1 MLLQRGKTWHLVF
14 QHNGRKIKRT
24 TGCSNKKEA
33 EKVARQIKKD
43 FLEAQKQAKV
53 TKHSQR
59 TFGDGLLKWAQT
71 DMPTSM
77 KSHANNTREFL
88 ENVPLTSD
96 IVAATHDMRDEM
108 AKTLGNPTV
117 NRRLSVV
124 IRILNKA
131 YKEWMWLETDLAS
144 QIKKL
149 PENCAREIYLSREEV
164 DELVAAV
171 RCPEIKKVLLVAA
184 FTGLRQGEIL
194 NLTERNWHPPFIRLH
209 GDETKNKK
217 GRSVPVIEEMH
228 DMITLPFQTTYHR
241 LRRAFEKAREAIG
254 RPEIRFHDLRHTFAS
269 WLAEDPDVPLAV
281 IRDLLGHCNISVTNR
296 YAHLQGN
303 HYAAVSGAL
312 GGTKSGTSTRVTH

>member
-33 EKVARQIKKD
+33 EKVARLIKAD
-43 FLEAQKQAKV
+43 FFQAQKQSKV

-59 TFGDGLLKWAQT
+59 TFYDGLLKWAQT
-71 DMPTSM
+71 DMPKSM

-96 IVAATHDMRDEM
+96 IVAAAHDMRDEM
-108 AKTLGNPTV
+108 AKTLQNPTV

-124 IRILNKA
+124 IRVLNKA

-149 PENCAREIYLSREEV
+149 PENCQREIYLSRDEV

-171 RCPEIKKVLLVAA
+171 PDTEIKKVLLVAA

-194 NLTERNWHPPFIRLH
+194 NLTERNWRAPFIRLH

-228 DMITLPFQTTYHR
+228 DMITLPFQTSYDR
-241 LRRAFEKAREAIG
+241 VRRAFERARVVIG

-269 WLAEDPDVPLAV
+269 WLAEDPNVPLAA